1 MIDVEGKVAF
11 VTGGASGIGFG
22 IARTFLANGMKVIIA
37 DISQEHLD
45 DVAGQLRG
53 SNAVHFMQ
61 LDVANRAQVLAAAD
75 EAERIFG
82 KVHVVCNNAG
92 VGGGGSVEGDDFE
105 DWDWLMNVNLGGV
118 VNGVKAFTPK
128 LKRHGEGGHIVNT
141 SSMAG
146 IIPLPG
152 DFGAYSTAKFAVR
165 GLTESLRLNL
175 AAHNIGVSVLCP
187 GLTKTRILEQSPN
200 RPKAG
205 LAATREGDPDQLF
218 NTMDG
223 AMDPLEV
230 GEAVL
235 HGIRTNAPYIL
246 PHSEFRDEVKG
257 LFDEILAAFPEN
269 QEVDP
274 RRVAFEE
281 GRRKLTEQLKAA
293 MPQVTEP

>member
-22 IARTFLANGMKVIIA
+22 MARTFIANGMKVIIA
-37 DISQEHLD
+37 DVSQAHID
-45 DVAGQLRG
+45 DAASQLPG
-53 SNAVHFMQ
+53 SNAVHFMR
-61 LDVANRAQVLAAAD
+61 LDVADRAQVLAGAD
-75 EAERIFG
+75 EAERVFG

-92 VGGGGSVEGDDFE
+92 VGGGGSVEGDDFD

-175 AAHNIGVSVLCP
+175 APHNIGVSVLCP
-187 GLTKTRILEQSPN
+187 GLTKTRILEQSPD
-200 RPKAG
+200 RPKKG
-205 LAATREGDPDQLF
+205 LAATREGDPDSLF

-230 GEAVL
+230 GQAVMR
-235 HGIRTNAPYIL
+235 GIRANAPYIL
-246 PHSEFRDEVKG
+246 PHSEFREEVQG
-257 LFDEILAAFPEN
+257 LFEEILNAFPEN
-269 QEVDP
+269 QDVDP
-274 RRVAFEE
+274 RRIAFEE
-281 GRRKLTEQLKAA
+281 GRRQLTEQLKAA
-293 MPQVTEP
+293 MPVGKP